1 MMSKGSISHG
11 AFILGCS
18 GTDLTQAEARFFR
31 EADPWGFILFARN
44 VETPQQ
50 LQRLTV
56 KLREAVGRDAI
67 ITVDQEGGRV
77 QRLTAPQWRQ
87 WLPPLDQSAQVAE
100 NGKDAARAMYLRYR
114 IIAAELRASGLD
126 SNCAPMVDIATAQT
140 HPFLRNRCY
149 AEDLQTVVALA
160 QAVAAGLSH
169 GGVVPVAKHMPGHGR
184 ATVDSHKALPQVTET
199 AQVLRREDFAAFAAV
214 GDLPMAMT
222 AHIVFEAFDEAPA
235 TTSPVMQKIIRDEI
249 GFGGLLMTDDISM
262 QALSGTVAERA
273 RASLDAG
280 CDVVLHCN
288 GDLAEMTD
296 VATASGLMTDNAAL
310 RATKAVES
318 RRTPDE
324 VDIAALEVEFNEL
337 LTS

>member
-1 MMSKGSISHG
+1 MSQGLVSHG

-18 GTDLTQAEARFFR
+18 GTELTQAEARFFR

-50 LQRLTV
+50 VQRLTAQ
-56 KLREAVGRDAI
+56 LREAVGRDAI

-77 QRLTAPQWRQ
+77 QRLTAPHWRQ

-100 NGKDAARAMYLRYR
+100 NGKDTARAMYLRYR

-149 AEDLQTVVALA
+149 GEDLQTVVVLA
-160 QAVAAGLSH
+160 QAATAGLSD

-184 ATVDSHKALPQVTET
+184 ATVDSHKALPRVTET

-262 QALSGTVAERA
+262 QALSGTVAARA

-296 VATASGLMTDNAAL
+296 VAAASGLMTDKAAL
-310 RATKAVES
+310 RATNAVES

-324 VDIAALEVEFNEL
+324 VDIAALEAEFNAL